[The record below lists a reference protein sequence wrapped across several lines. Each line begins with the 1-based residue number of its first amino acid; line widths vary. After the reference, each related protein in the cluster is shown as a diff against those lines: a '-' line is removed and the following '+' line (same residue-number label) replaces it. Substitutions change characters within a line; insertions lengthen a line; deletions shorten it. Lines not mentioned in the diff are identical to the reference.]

1 MLGDTEEAREYG
13 EAVYPR
19 PWYASLRRMS
29 WGAVFAGLFVTL
41 AIFLTLQILGAGIG
55 LSTVSLTGR
64 EVSSG
69 KALGAG
75 AAIWTFIVGLVSL
88 FIGGWVAGRLASQ
101 PNRIERVL
109 HGFTM
114 WGFFYVVM
122 FWVVTTALGA
132 LAGGG
137 LALLGKGVS
146 AAGQAATSPQGQ
158 QALANQGLTSE
169 AIAGALGISTAPQ
182 GQQVG
187 KDLAAA
193 VNNYLQG
200 PRTQQDRQQLAQ
212 VIAQDTGKSPAE
224 ADQMI
229 GNLERTAQQAKQ
241 TTEQAANITGATF
254 IGLAISMFLG
264 AIVAMLGSLVAGT
277 PQPVHPRE
285 YTHVT
290 GAKTEAGTYASR

>member
-1 MLGDTEEAREYG
+1 MLGDTEEVHEYG
-13 EAVYPR
+13 EVAYAR
-19 PWYASLRRMS
+19 PWYAGLRRMS

-55 LSTVSLTGR
+55 LSTVSLTGG

-69 KALGAG
+69 KALGTG
-75 AAIWTFIVGLVSL
+75 AAIWTSIVGLISL

-101 PNRIERVL
+101 PGRIERVL
-109 HGFTM
+109 HGLTM

-122 FWVVTTALGA
+122 FWVVTTALGV

-146 AAGQAATSPQGQ
+146 AAGQAATTPQGQ
-158 QALANQGLTSE
+158 QAMASQGLTAE
-169 AIAGALGISTAPQ
+169 AIAGAVGISTAPQ
-182 GQQVG
+182 GQQG
-187 KDLAAA
+187 AKDVAAA
-193 VNNYLQG
+193 VHDYLKG
-200 PRTQQDRQQLAQ
+200 PRTPQDRQQLAQ

-264 AIVAMLGSLVAGT
+264 AIVAMLGSLAAGA

-290 GAKTEAGTYASR
+290 GAKTETGTYASR